1 MSVELKEPKSVRTKK
16 IFQDQKRRQPWR
28 QHLVNV
34 ERGITH
40 GMRSDSSFFSQMFGV
55 IAIIAA
61 SFVLKI
67 SLLEWAVIVLSI
79 SVVATAE
86 LFNQVIRAI
95 LDSVGHLFDESA
107 RKAMTMGTAAVFVS
121 AVGAILVTGLIF
133 GRRIFQVFF

>member
-1 MSVELKEPKSVRTKK
+1 MSVDLKEPRSRRTKK

-40 GMRSDSSFFSQMFGV
+40 GMRSDGSFFGQLFGV

-61 SFVLKI
+61 GFVLKI
-67 SLLEWAVIVLSI
+67 TLIEWTVITLAIAVVI
-79 SVVATAE
+79 AAE

-95 LDSVGHLFDESA
+95 LDSVGHLFDQSA

-121 AVGAILVTGLIF
+121 AVGAFIVTGLIF
-133 GRRIFQVFF
+133 GHRIYQTMF